1 MRMFDR
7 LFRHWAVECRKQWD
21 NRPISVYA
29 NNCKSP
35 DLVRVSGVLYYSSAG
50 FFLLQLEQ
58 ACSYLPS
65 VCGPAAQRGDSCR
78 LGKQQSRRMGHRI
91 VESMVG
97 RSAPRPTEA
106 GILIGRI
113 RSLVIKIM
121 TIGIESPL
129 TAKP

>member
-1 MRMFDR
+1 
-7 LFRHWAVECRKQWD
+7 
-21 NRPISVYA
+21 
-29 NNCKSP
+29 
-35 DLVRVSGVLYYSSAG
+35 
-50 FFLLQLEQ
+50 
-58 ACSYLPS
+58 
-65 VCGPAAQRGDSCR
+65 
-78 LGKQQSRRMGHRI
+78 MGHRI

-121 TIGIESPL
+121 TIGIESPF